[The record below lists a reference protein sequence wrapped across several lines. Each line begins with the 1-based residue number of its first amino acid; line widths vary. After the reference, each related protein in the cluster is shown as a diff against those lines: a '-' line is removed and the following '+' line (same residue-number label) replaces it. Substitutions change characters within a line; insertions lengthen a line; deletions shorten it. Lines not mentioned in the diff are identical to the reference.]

1 MARAVTSTALTLH
14 EAAERLAVTPQRIS
28 QLLKQGVLT
37 GPSYGPGRAPA
48 NVPRVSLESVAEY
61 ERQRPARTSGRAIPN
76 RTILE
81 SEVKAL
87 RADVDRLTRG
97 SEARERAARQ
107 AAMELKAGADSI
119 YERLTARIE
128 ENRSLAAQLAAAR
141 AELETARGDLSFAAA
156 RIDALELRDQSL
168 GNALTSLL
176 VPDSPADMG

>member
-1 MARAVTSTALTLH
+1 
-14 EAAERLAVTPQRIS
+14 
-28 QLLKQGVLT
+28 
-37 GPSYGPGRAPA
+37 
-48 NVPRVSLESVAEY
+48 
-61 ERQRPARTSGRAIPN
+61 
-76 RTILE
+76 
-81 SEVKAL
+81 
-87 RADVDRLTRG
+87 
-97 SEARERAARQ
+97 
-107 AAMELKAGADSI
+107 MELKAGADSI